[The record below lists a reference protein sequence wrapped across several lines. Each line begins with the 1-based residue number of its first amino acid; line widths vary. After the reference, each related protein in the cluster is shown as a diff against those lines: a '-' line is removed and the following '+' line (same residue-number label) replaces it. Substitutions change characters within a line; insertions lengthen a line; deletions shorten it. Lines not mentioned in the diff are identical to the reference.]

1 VAATR
6 KPAVSALN
14 TCDRMILHAHDAL
27 RSMGYPGFLNQTHL
41 WLGRRVEVGRLRRA
55 LTRLGRRHPV
65 FVSRVSRTRRRPCW
79 TFRAG
84 DECTLVEASLDDAA
98 DDGVL
103 RYAEALLAEPM
114 DLSRSAP
121 ISFHLLHLPDGRDV
135 FLVHNDHTL
144 MDANGALPLVAEIVR
159 LDENADERI
168 EPTVAGAPDV
178 LHQVLRRT
186 PLTTRLRAVRYRRS
200 VRSAISRHPTLTLVD
215 HSAPHS
221 ADTRSRLAVRLLDER
236 QTATFDA
243 RVRRL
248 DGLPSPSMAL
258 LACALRAVYRLAGT
272 GSRETARLNVTVG
285 TNLRAGFAESPNFCN
300 LASVLELSVAL
311 HEADDRDALYAA
323 LTRQLRERIQRGYDL
338 GHLQVTAWFAGF
350 RRLVRRR
357 SLRRLTHD
365 HSLIYGYVNWPRR
378 AVDRLCEAPI
388 TRVHQPVGVWSPP
401 GLALSATRFGGR
413 LSLIATSSLDNV
425 PEARVG
431 QFLDGLVADTLA

>member
-1 VAATR
+1 
-6 KPAVSALN
+6 
-14 TCDRMILHAHDAL
+14 
-27 RSMGYPGFLNQTHL
+27 
-41 WLGRRVEVGRLRRA
+41 
-55 LTRLGRRHPV
+55 
-65 FVSRVSRTRRRPCW
+65 
-79 TFRAG
+79 
-84 DECTLVEASLDDAA
+84 
-98 DDGVL
+98 
-103 RYAEALLAEPM
+103 
-114 DLSRSAP
+114 
-121 ISFHLLHLPDGRDV
+121 
-135 FLVHNDHTL
+135 
-144 MDANGALPLVAEIVR
+144 
-159 LDENADERI
+159 
-168 EPTVAGAPDV
+168 
-178 LHQVLRRT
+178 
-186 PLTTRLRAVRYRRS
+186 
-200 VRSAISRHPTLTLVD
+200 
-215 HSAPHS
+215 
-221 ADTRSRLAVRLLDER
+221 
-236 QTATFDA
+236 
-243 RVRRL
+243 
-248 DGLPSPSMAL
+248 
-258 LACALRAVYRLAGT
+258 
-272 GSRETARLNVTVG
+272 VTVG